1 MSQPGSLS
9 NLDAATDR
17 ETDCTFKCV
26 SSAVNPKTSASCC
39 SEKAQKRLDS
49 SWTVCQLWKLWPS
62 PAGADVATKSTKIVA
77 WPRLCHAEM
86 KANPQAFKI
95 SQVAQEQDYAQESLR
110 GGAQSLESK
119 PVGEKWEVCGQGPPS
134 PQVIT
139 SDLKEPSSY
148 SNWYAFFGQ
157 NPLKLPC
164 DLFKIDLALYQC
176 LQQR

>member
-110 GGAQSLESK
+110 GGAQSLD
-119 PVGEKWEVCGQGPPS
+119 VGPEQAWGWKMRGLWPRATQPTGYYFG
-134 PQVIT
+134 
-139 SDLKEPSSY
+139 LK
-148 SNWYAFFGQ
+148 GT
-157 NPLKLPC
+157 KL
-164 DLFKIDLALYQC
+164 IQ
-176 LQQR
+176 